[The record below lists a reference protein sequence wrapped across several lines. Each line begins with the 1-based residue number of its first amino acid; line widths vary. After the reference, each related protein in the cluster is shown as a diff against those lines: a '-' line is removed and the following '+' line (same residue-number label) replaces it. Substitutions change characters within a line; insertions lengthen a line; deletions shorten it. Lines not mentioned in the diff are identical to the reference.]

1 MEAIHFKPPRTA
13 TTSSSR
19 YRVPT
24 ATGLASTVDRSSSS
38 VPCALYMCLGRADG
52 RKAFLQ
58 IPGMVITLHATQT
71 PIPEEWKV
79 ELARYLANVQRNG
92 DKDDQGWGL

>member
-1 MEAIHFKPPRTA
+1 MAATRFKPPRMA

-24 ATGLASTVDRSSSS
+24 ATGPASTADRSSWS
-38 VPCALYMCLGRADG
+38 VLGAVYACPERADD
-52 RKAFLQ
+52 RKPFLQ
-58 IPGMVITLHATQT
+58 IPGMVVTLYATRT

>member
-1 MEAIHFKPPRTA
+1 
-13 TTSSSR
+13 
-19 YRVPT
+19 
-24 ATGLASTVDRSSSS
+24 
-38 VPCALYMCLGRADG
+38 
-52 RKAFLQ
+52 
-58 IPGMVITLHATQT
+58 MVITLYATRT